1 MTPQGLLKQQLAGYH
16 DILEQ
21 TIADCAQNT
30 LDRNLPNATIT
41 NIGSIYA
48 HIIFSEDGIIEGMLQ
63 KKPLV
68 YQAQGWASRLNVAMP
83 PSPQLIGR
91 HVGSGRQDAPAAV
104 REYAK
109 AVYAATDAY
118 VSSLGPADLERKVDT
133 RSSASRPVAFVLGN
147 IAVWH
152 VAEHN
157 GEIGALKGVQ
167 GLKGLPF

>member
-1 MTPQGLLKQQLAGYH
+1 MTPQSLLRQQLAGYH

-21 TIADCAQNT
+21 TIADCTQET

-41 NIGSIYA
+41 NVGSIYA
-48 HIIFSEDGIIEGMLQ
+48 HILFSEDGIVHGMLQ
-63 KKPLV
+63 KRPLA
-68 YQAQGWASRLNVAMP
+68 YQAQHWASRLNVSMP
-83 PSPQLIGR
+83 ASPMFDPAWGRAVRMHLPSF
-91 HVGSGRQDAPAAV
+91 

-118 VSSLGPADLERKVDT
+118 VAGLGPADLERKVDT
-133 RSSASRPVAFVLGN
+133 GFVGEQTVGFVVGN
-147 IAVWH
+147 ILVWH

-157 GEIGALKGVQ
+157 GEIAALKGAQ

>member
-1 MTPQGLLKQQLAGYH
+1 MTPQALLKQQLAGVH

-21 TIADCAQNT
+21 TIADCSQHT
-30 LDRNLPNATIT
+30 LDLNLPNANIT

-48 HIIFSEDGIIEGMLQ
+48 HILFSEDGIVQGMLQ
-63 KKPLV
+63 KKPPV
-68 YQAQGWASRLNVAMP
+68 YHAHGWASRVNVTMP
-83 PSPQLIGR
+83 ANPQFDPAWGR
-91 HVGSGRQDAPAAV
+91 TVRMHLPPF

-118 VSSLGPADLERKVDT
+118 VSSLTPADLERKVDT
-133 RSSASRPVAFVLGN
+133 GFVGEQTVGFVLGN
-147 IAVWH
+147 ICVWH

-157 GEIGALKGVQ
+157 GEIAALKGAQ

>member
-1 MTPQGLLKQQLAGYH
+1 MTPQSLLRQQLAGSH

-21 TIADCAQNT
+21 TIADCAQDT

-48 HIIFSEDGIIEGMLQ
+48 HVIFSEDGIIQGMLQ
-63 KKPLV
+63 KKPPV
-68 YQAQGWASRLNVAMP
+68 YQSQGWAPRLNVAMP
-83 PSPQLIGR
+83 KSPQFDPTWGR
-91 HVGSGRQDAPAAV
+91 AV
-104 REYAK
+104 RMHLPSFREYAK

-133 RSSASRPVAFVLGN
+133 GFVGEQTVVYVLGN
-147 IAVWH
+147 IATWH

-157 GEIGALKGVQ
+157 GEIGALKGAQ

>member
-1 MTPQGLLKQQLAGYH
+1 MTPQSLLGQQLAGYH

-21 TIADCAQNT
+21 TIADCAQET

-48 HIIFSEDGIIEGMLQ
+48 HIIFSEDGIVQGMLQ
-63 KKPLV
+63 KKTPL
-68 YQAQGWASRLNVAMP
+68 YHSQGWASRLNVAMP
-83 PSPQLIGR
+83 ANPQFDPTWGRAVRMNLPSF
-91 HVGSGRQDAPAAV
+91 

-118 VSSLGPADLERKVDT
+118 VASLGPPDLERKVDT
-133 RSSASRPVAFVLGN
+133 GFVGEQTVGYVLGN
-147 IAVWH
+147 ICVGH

-157 GEIGALKGVQ
+157 GEIAALKGVQ

>member
-1 MTPQGLLKQQLAGYH
+1 MTPQSLLRQQLAGNH

-21 TIADCAQNT
+21 TIADCAQDT

-41 NIGSIYA
+41 NVGSIYA
-48 HIIFSEDGIIEGMLQ
+48 HIMFSEDGIIQGMLQ

-68 YQAQGWASRLNVAMP
+68 YQSHGWASRLNVAMS
-83 PSPQLIGR
+83 PSPMFDPAWGR
-91 HVGSGRQDAPAAV
+91 TVRMHLPSF

-118 VSSLGPADLERKVDT
+118 VASLGPADLERKVDT
-133 RSSASRPVAFVLGN
+133 GFVGEQTVAFVLGN
-147 IAVWH
+147 IVIWH

-157 GEIGALKGVQ
+157 GEIAALKGAQ